1 MAWIQVHQSVWTHR
15 KTIAVADAL
24 DLSEV
29 YAGAHLIALWTW
41 ALDNAPDGTLDCSLR
56 AIARG
61 AQWTGDSKE
70 FVEAL
75 VGAGFLERTS
85 ETQLVLHDWDTYA
98 GKLVDRRKANAERM
112 RRARAQANSA
122 PGDARAEHVR
132 STNGARAQ
140 HNENTCNARAELE
153 ETREDNTT
161 EQVPNG
167 TRRDAPDQVSPEP
180 VNQPEPPK
188 PRTAKQ
194 QASDAKHE
202 RRVELFAAWCR
213 GIGLDPEGEEANVGR
228 NVAFNHL
235 KPIVDAETPTPE
247 DFEACTRFLVSEEW
261 RNAPPDIPEVLRKYG
276 PWAGAGRPE
285 KAKPRSRNGSAR
297 ASPGRSQVSSEELD
311 RRIRE
316 AELREQG
323 AHP

>member
-41 ALDNAPDGTLDCSLR
+41 ALDNAPDGTLDCSPR

-61 AQWTGDSKE
+61 AQWTGDSKT

-75 VGAGFLERTS
+75 LGAGYLERTS
-85 ETQLVLHDWDTYA
+85 DTQLVLHDWDTYA

-112 RRARAQANSA
+112 RRARARQNDDTS
-122 PGDARAEHVR
+122 DARADHVR

-140 HNENTCNARAELE
+140 HKPNTCDARAELE

-167 TRRDAPDQVSPEP
+167 TRLAPVVDDPEPPEP

-188 PRTAKQ
+188 PRTPKQ
-194 QASDAKHE
+194 QASDVKHE
-202 RRVELFAAWCR
+202 RRVELYAAWCR
-213 GIGLDPEGEEANVGR
+213 GIGLDPESDEAEVGR
-228 NVAFNHL
+228 KVAYNQL
-235 KPIVDAETPTPE
+235 KPMVDAETPTPE
-247 DFEACTRFLVSEEW
+247 DFEACTRFLGTEDW
-261 RNAPPDIPEVLRKYG
+261 RNTPPTIPDVMRKYG
-276 PWAGAGRPE
+276 PWAAAGRPE
-285 KAKPRSRNGSAR
+285 KAKPRSIGAR
-297 ASPGRSQVSSEELD
+297 ASPGRRNGSMSPEEIAAYALEL
-311 RRIRE
+311 E
-316 AELREQG
+316 AQG
-323 AHP
+323 R